1 MRNMAKDKQKTIYVL
16 VHCPSEGR
24 DPYKDW
30 EVIQWLEHP
39 ALAPH
44 SGGKRM
50 VSTSAGD
57 VELRVPALA
66 ECNYKILGWAS
77 QRIEQVHPRPEM
89 LSMEHMTDEA
99 LLKKVLQLSLEYVVL
114 AEDGRGHNARSHFIA
129 RQLREIQ
136 QYMVQKSSNIVN

>member
-1 MRNMAKDKQKTIYVL
+1 MTKGKQKRIYVL
-16 VHCPSEGR
+16 VHCPSEDC
-24 DPYKDW
+24 DPHKDW

-44 SGGKRM
+44 SGGKRK
-50 VSTSAGD
+50 VSTASGD

-66 ECNYKILGWAS
+66 ERNYKILGWAS
-77 QRIEQVHPRPEM
+77 QRIEQLHPRPEM
-89 LSMEHMTDEA
+89 LSLERVSDEE
-99 LLKKVLQLSLEYVVL
+99 LLKEVLQLSLEYVAL

-136 QYMVQKSSNIVN
+136 EHMAQEPSNSVN